1 MKVQEK
7 MITVEQA
14 LSMVKSGDDVVTGL
28 GAGEACRFM
37 QELHSIAERVENVNI
52 INCLPTH
59 PANYYEEKYRNA
71 FQVEGLFYSSELR
84 KANNSGMATYVPNH
98 LRLSADRWLFQRK
111 PNIFV
116 GVSTLPDKHGFV
128 SLSLSTAYEKRM
140 MEAADLVIMEINPNF
155 PKTFGD
161 AEVSVDDIDYLIEAD
176 YLPPYIP
183 ETQPNE
189 KDKKVGAFIAGLV
202 PDGACIQLG
211 IGGIPNAVADA
222 LGTKKDLGVHTE
234 MLTSGIM
241 KLAKAGVITGKKK
254 QINRGKIVAAFALG
268 TSELYEFMD
277 ENPSIVMM
285 DSSWVN
291 DPYVI
296 SRNENQYSINTTLQV
311 DLTGQCASESLGS
324 RQFSGTGGQA
334 DTAIGAQ
341 MSRNGRSILA
351 LHSTAA
357 IKTADGSFKVVS
369 KIMPQLTPGA
379 AVSLSR
385 NDVDII
391 VTEYGIAE
399 LRGVSIKERVKRLIK
414 IAHPDFRDELYKKA
428 HEFGIIH

>member
-1 MKVQEK
+1 MEYQEK
-7 MITVEQA
+7 VITVKKA

-28 GAGEACRFM
+28 GAGEAGQFM
-37 QELHSIAERVENVNI
+37 QELHTIAEHVENVTI

-59 PANYYEEKYRNA
+59 PAKYYDARYRDA

-84 KANNSGMATYVPNH
+84 KANSNGMASYVPNH
-98 LRLSADRWLFQRK
+98 LHLSADRWLFQRK
-111 PNIFV
+111 PNIFI
-116 GVSTLPDKHGFV
+116 GVSTPPDKHGYV

-140 MEAADLVIMEINPNF
+140 MEAADLVIMEINPKF

-161 AEVSVDDIDYLIEAD
+161 AEVSVEDIDYLIEAD

-183 ETQPNE
+183 ETHPSE
-189 KDKKVGAFIAGLV
+189 KDKKIGAFIAELV

-211 IGGIPNAVADA
+211 IGGIPNAVAEA
-222 LGTKKDLGVHTE
+222 LSMKKDLGVHTE

-241 KLAKAGVITGKKK
+241 KLAKAGVITGKRK
-254 QINRGKIVAAFALG
+254 QMNRGKIVAAFALG
-268 TSELYEFMD
+268 TPELYEFMD
-277 ENPSIVMM
+277 GNPSVLMM
-285 DSSWVN
+285 ESRWVN

-296 SRNENQYSINTTLQV
+296 SRNDNQISINTTLQV
-311 DLTGQCASESLGS
+311 DLTGQCGSESLGS

-341 MSRNGRSILA
+341 LSKNGRSILA
-351 LHSTAA
+351 LHSTAS
-357 IKTADGSFKVVS
+357 IRKADGSFEVVS
-369 KIMPQLTPGA
+369 KIMPQLTQGA

-385 NDVDII
+385 NDVDVI
-391 VTEYGIAE
+391 VTEYGVAE

-414 IAHPDFRDELYKKA
+414 IAHPDFRDELYEQA
-428 HEFGIIH
+428 QELGLIY